1 MLIKSTVKV
10 SFPILS
16 GAQEMRL
23 EVLSGYLDD
32 VSDLELESSS
42 SDVVETLSR
51 ELGNGLGVILELR
64 EVNHLQIEY
73 TDSHV

>member
-1 MLIKSTVKV
+1 
-10 SFPILS
+10 
-16 GAQEMRL
+16 MRL

-32 VSDLELESSS
+32 VSDLEFESSS

-64 EVNHLQIEY
+64 EINHLQIEY